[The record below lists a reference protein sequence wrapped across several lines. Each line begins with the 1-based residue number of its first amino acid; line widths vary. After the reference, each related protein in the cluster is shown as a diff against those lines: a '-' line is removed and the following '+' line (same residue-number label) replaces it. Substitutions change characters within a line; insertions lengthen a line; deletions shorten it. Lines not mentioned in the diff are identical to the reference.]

1 LFSSGTRERVE
12 IEKCGD
18 RAVYFVTKEFISVKI
33 KQLATAVLGALA
45 LSSGMAFESNKAQA
59 QGVQFYCVQ
68 GNNDGFVTVVSN
80 GQVSRSL
87 ITWNSHAFS
96 YSGYT
101 PEVRCNAVTNRFNNA
116 FQNQSRL
123 RLSTGTISNLGVICA
138 LEGRERRCNSQ
149 NTIITLTPGKNP
161 REALNEII
169 SAAAGGRPLAQSGSV
184 TLSDWTDAALNS
196 N

>member
-1 LFSSGTRERVE
+1 M
-12 IEKCGD
+12 
-18 RAVYFVTKEFISVKI
+18 KI

-59 QGVQFYCVQ
+59 QGVQFYCVRA
-68 GNNDGFVTVVSN
+68 NNGGFVTVVSN
-80 GQVSRSL
+80 GQVTRSL
-87 ITWNSHAFS
+87 ITWNSQAFS

-101 PEVRCNAVTNRFNNA
+101 PEVRCNTVTARFNNA
-116 FQNQSRL
+116 FQNQNRL
-123 RLSTGTISNLGVICA
+123 RLSTGTINNLGVICG
-138 LEGRERRCNSQ
+138 LQGRERRCNSE
-149 NTIITLTPGKNP
+149 NTIITLTPGKNA
-161 REALNEII
+161 REALNEVV